1 MIQKKLCVPTR
12 MQVLDNLWKTKLGRL
27 GFDSSR
33 PWYEEDHAPDSLIKI
48 SSIMS
53 DHIPTTLPSLLN
65 GGVLVTTE
73 ELYASDGSVAT
84 SEAING
90 GTGVIRRNIRL
101 PLYAL
106 NSYKNSENRCH
117 VFKDSGL
124 RLERIRTEFGYVI
137 ECINTDGD
145 IDIVN
150 EEYSV
155 LNGHVVFSSPQSET
169 YFVSFFEY
177 TGRLGVDATH
187 APPAVSEPQVTS
199 APQLIQVNSS
209 DELMEGVVNKFLT
222 FSNLSSMLHMITTD
236 DIPEGASS
244 KYFDVSG
251 VLSISRTQIDESIQT
266 LKTADIQEEGALY
279 FTEERVKG
287 VAATLSLSSFHEDD
301 TSLHFNLHSLQSKLQ
316 ECDSSDLKEGNNLY
330 FTYERAISVCR
341 CLESGDVVET
351 TNLYFTDERAR
362 LALQPELTGITN
374 ELHGLTLDSINV
386 GSDPFV
392 RQGEYDATTLSL
404 AAPKTT
410 ADIEE
415 HSNGPH
421 YFTQERTLACVSH
434 KFQEAEATMNR
445 LIVSVSS
452 VIDKL
457 DTSDIA
463 EHPSRRFFSE
473 TLLKQYASVIS
484 TDDIS
489 EGSKA
494 FFDKNENDDAIAR
507 IATSICHESITG
519 LKNSWDVVT
528 WNGLTTDSIQEGG
541 TNMFFTTP
549 RVLEV
554 VHNLTSVPAVIQN
567 AFLTIAGHANR
578 WHELFSQQTTDDLTE
593 GSVHKFF
600 NAASVSDIIR
610 NTNVDELIAG
620 ESTYSPEKVR
630 SVIESLSLDD
640 LQDGRIRKLMTESSV
655 DSWLGTKTTDDI
667 KEGETMLYWSSDRA
681 SDLAHSIEMSISRV
695 IPRSTDDIS
704 EGMNLY
710 YSDARVNAVVESKL
724 GDYTTNVGIQ
734 ALINEERSVTSNDV
748 SQAKQDI
755 LLSVSNLRTTDIEE
769 GSRLY
774 FSHERCLSSASTLT
788 LDDIQDGHVRHLP
801 TGDDI
806 TSNVQ
811 SRLLDGTITLDTHLL
826 NETPGA
832 LWYTNERVMEA
843 IQPSLLDI
851 NGSFHSIQSRLTNL
865 QFSSNTLSDDRLK
878 FNEVELTD
886 ALSVMM
892 MISPMAYDMVLSLGA
907 TPTTSE
913 SFHDV
918 GFIAQDLLSIAS
930 LSHAV
935 VAGDGSTPFS
945 LDYHSI
951 TTFAVGA
958 IQELAV
964 KTLDGISEGV
974 INKHLTQS
982 NFDVFSQPILDRIS
996 ELTTS
1001 SIAEGHN
1008 LYFNDERFVS
1018 SLMRFSHL
1026 ITPDLE
1032 QFRYLLSHVTTD
1044 DIVEGSNNKYDSVL
1058 TLTTD
1063 DVIEGSKKYFTD
1075 ERCISVCS
1083 DLVSSRISN
1092 MTTDDIQESESNK
1105 YMTLESLIRLLQF
1118 TTADHIGNGIN
1129 NKFLNLDSFLLL
1141 NITTSH
1147 VQEGES
1153 LYFTTD
1159 RCVAAV
1165 NGMSS
1170 DSWIEGDVNKY
1181 ATPQNV
1187 RTALVGSTTD
1197 DLTEGEVNK
1206 YVSRESFLSLNIS
1219 TGDIIGNELLA
1230 TKIELNELEITL
1242 RSEDEQN
1249 ALSLSEII
1257 DHVSQE
1263 CQSGLL
1269 SVSNQIET
1277 ENQNIE
1283 NLFDAKLLSVS
1294 SAFDANISV
1303 AQYEQLSISNSN
1315 LENALSVT
1323 TQRVESSMLS
1333 LHQYQASV
1341 DVSLGGA
1348 IDTLS
1353 AMHELMTLSVNE
1365 SLLNTLSASET
1376 TNSEKLSLAHDRM
1389 DDLGLSL
1396 SVAMSDQNSALLQ
1409 LISVNTFNLHS
1420 NVSQINANL
1429 SVSFSTTLSA
1439 SSAAVEDLRGE
1450 VYDQFALS
1458 STLSSTVQNLTTDDI
1473 NEGNKKYVSIESLR
1487 AVNLSTDH
1495 INEGSSLFFTDE
1507 RVMHILSISS
1517 TDDLQQGQNNLYV
1530 TKPNILAL
1538 DIHLN
1543 ELSGYS
1549 ELILS
1554 TGGDLVTDEIFM
1566 ERLTRLVTTDSIREG
1581 VVNSYTS
1588 TESVRSALAGITTD
1602 DIQEGNSKYVSGESV
1617 GSVIDSDM
1625 ILNTGITAVN
1635 IGARPIGV
1643 AISSSEVTED
1653 ENLFFTGQRVRDVVS
1668 TLTADDVAEGFTN
1681 LFYTNDRVVD
1691 VITQLDTNSISEGSN
1706 LYFTEA
1712 RVLSSLSIATSDN
1725 IREGAQNRYVTK
1737 ENVSAV
1743 VTTDD
1748 IAEGSSR
1755 YFDPQLVYDAL
1766 SVSPDPPNV
1775 TVSTNDGGNAT
1786 VRISFDTRTCAK
1798 VRASLYDDGVLLSEQ
1813 ESIAIQ
1819 TSIFTFQLLP
1829 VGRTLN
1835 LIVELQTPHGTR
1847 STETSFS
1854 VTEIPLSIEN
1864 VSVVQ
1869 SNQGGVS
1876 GLVVNTA
1883 SNGSCVLRLKSGTQ
1897 TLFTKPFYADGSTT
1911 EHVIDTNFV
1920 FTSLQVELSRG
1931 DASVVSAI
1939 SSDLPLIVDVSE
1951 EMAVFTDA
1959 VYTNELLF
1967 DGVSISINL
1976 NDNVLNG
1983 NKYAND
1989 RFSQN
1994 GAVVSSTETQLV
2006 FGVSNGSMHISLTGG
2021 TTFFRCTT

>member
-1 MIQKKLCVPTR
+1 
-12 MQVLDNLWKTKLGRL
+12 MQVLDNLWKNKLGRL

-33 PWYEEDHAPDSLIKI
+33 PWYEENNAADSLIKI

-101 PLYAL
+101 PLYAV
-106 NSYKNSENRCH
+106 NGYKNNEDKCYVFSDSE
-117 VFKDSGL
+117 L
-124 RLERIRTEFGYVI
+124 RLERIRVEFGYVI
-137 ECINTDGD
+137 ECINIDGD

-155 LNGHVVFSSPQSET
+155 LNGHVIFSSPQSET
-169 YFVSFFEY
+169 YFISFFEY
-177 TGRLGVDATH
+177 TGRLGVDATYTT
-187 APPAVSEPQVTS
+187 VSEPQVTS
-199 APQLIQVNSS
+199 TPQLMQVNSS
-209 DELMEGVVNKFLT
+209 DELVEGVVNKFLT
-222 FSNLSSMLHMITTD
+222 LSNLSSMMHMITTD
-236 DIPEGASS
+236 DIPEGAFS

-251 VLSISRTQIDESIQT
+251 VLSISRTQIDDTLQS

-279 FTEERVKG
+279 FTEERVKD
-287 VAATLSLSSFHEDD
+287 VASTLRISSFNDDD
-301 TSLHFNLHSLQSKLQ
+301 TSLHFNLDSLKSKLQ
-316 ECDSSDLKEGNNLY
+316 ECDSSDIKEGNNLY
-330 FTYERAISVCR
+330 FTYERAISVCKF
-341 CLESGDVVET
+341 LESGDVVET
-351 TNLYFTDERAR
+351 TNLYFTDDRAR
-362 LALQPELTGITN
+362 LALQPELNVITN
-374 ELHGLTLDSINV
+374 ELHSLTLDSINI

-392 RQGEYDATTLSL
+392 HQSEYDVTLLSL
-404 AAPKTT
+404 SAPKTT

-415 HSNGPH
+415 HLNGPY
-421 YFTQERTLACVSH
+421 YFTQERTLECVSH
-434 KFQEAEATMNR
+434 KFEETEDVMNG

-452 VIDKL
+452 VIDQL
-457 DTSDIA
+457 DTSNIA
-463 EHPSRRFFSE
+463 EHSSKRFFSE
-473 TLLKQYASVIS
+473 SLLKEYASVIT
-484 TDDIS
+484 TDDIT
-489 EGSKA
+489 EGSKV
-494 FFDKNENDDAIAR
+494 FFDKNENDIAITR
-507 IATSICHESITG
+507 IATSICHESITESITE

-528 WNGLTTDSIQEGG
+528 WNELTTDSIQEGA
-541 TNMFFTTP
+541 NMFFTSP

-554 VHNLTSVPAVIQN
+554 VHNLTSVPPIIQN
-567 AFLTIAGHANR
+567 SFLTITGHANR
-578 WHELFSQQTTDDLTE
+578 WRELFSQQTTDDLTE

-600 NAASVSDIIR
+600 DAESVSDIIR
-610 NTNVDELIAG
+610 NTNIDELIAG
-620 ESTYSPEKVR
+620 ESTYSPDKVR
-630 SVIESLSLDD
+630 SVINSLSLDD
-640 LQDGRIRKLMTESSV
+640 IQDGIIRKLMTQSSV
-655 DSWLGTKTTDDI
+655 DSWLHTKTTDDI
-667 KEGETMLYWSSDRA
+667 KEGETMLYWSSDKA
-681 SDLAHSIEMSISRV
+681 SDLAHSINMSISQI
-695 IPRSTDDIS
+695 IPKSTDDIS
-704 EGMNLY
+704 EGLNLY
-710 YSDARVNAVVESKL
+710 YSDARVSTVVETKL
-724 GDYTTNVGIQ
+724 SDYTTGVQ
-734 ALINEERSVTSNDV
+734 ALIDAERSFTSSDV
-748 SQAKQDI
+748 AETKRDI

-774 FSHERCLSSASTLT
+774 FSHERCISSASTLT
-788 LDDIQDGHVRHLP
+788 LDEIQDGHVRHLL

-811 SRLLDGTITLDTHLL
+811 SKLLDGTITLDTHLL

-832 LWYTNERVMEA
+832 LWHTNERVMEA

-851 NGSFHSIQSRLTNL
+851 NGSIHSIQSRLTNL

-892 MISPMAYDMVLSLGA
+892 MISPRAYDMVLSLGA

-935 VAGDGSTPFS
+935 VPGDDSTPFS

-958 IQELAV
+958 IKELAV
-964 KTLDGISEGV
+964 KNLDSIPEGD

-982 NFDVFSQPILDRIS
+982 NFDIFSQPILDRIS

-1001 SIAEGHN
+1001 NIAEGDN
-1008 LYFNDERFVS
+1008 LYFNDDRFVS
-1018 SLMRFSHL
+1018 SLIRFSHL

-1032 QFRYLLSHVTTD
+1032 QFRYLLSHITTD
-1044 DIVEGSNNKYDSVL
+1044 DIVEGPNNKYDSVL

-1063 DVIEGSKKYFTD
+1063 DVIEGSSKYFTD
-1075 ERCISVCS
+1075 ERCISVCNP
-1083 DLVSSRISN
+1083 LVSNIFSN
-1092 MTTDDIQESESNK
+1092 MTTDDIQESVRFK
-1105 YMTLESLIRLLQF
+1105 YLTLESLIELLRF
-1118 TTADHIGNGIN
+1118 TTADHIGNGRN

-1147 VQEGES
+1147 IQEGES

-1165 NGMSS
+1165 SGMSS
-1170 DSWIEGDVNKY
+1170 DNWVEGDVNKY

-1187 RTALVGSTTD
+1187 RTALIGSTTD
-1197 DLTEGEVNK
+1197 NLAEGEKNK
-1206 YVSRESFLSLNIS
+1206 YVTRESFFSLNIS

-1230 TKIELNELEITL
+1230 TRIELNELEMTL
-1242 RSEDEQN
+1242 RTEDEQN
-1249 ALSLSEII
+1249 ALSLSAII

-1263 CQSGLL
+1263 FQSGLL
-1269 SVSNQIET
+1269 SVSNQMQT
-1277 ENQNIE
+1277 ENQNI
-1283 NLFDAKLLSVS
+1283 NSLFNEKLLSVS
-1294 SAFDANISV
+1294 NVFNSNISV

-1315 LENALSVT
+1315 LENALSVSSL
-1323 TQRVESSMLS
+1323 RIESNMLS
-1333 LHQYQASV
+1333 LHQYQTSV

-1353 AMHELMTLSVNE
+1353 TIQELLTLSVNE

-1376 TNSEKLSLAHDRM
+1376 LNNEKLSLAYDRI
-1389 DDLGLSL
+1389 DDLDLSL
-1396 SVAMSDQNSALLQ
+1396 SVTMNDQNSTLLQ
-1409 LISVNTFNLHS
+1409 LISINTLNLDS
-1420 NVSQINANL
+1420 NVSQINSSI
-1429 SVSFSTTLSA
+1429 SVSFLNTLSTA
-1439 SSAAVEDLRGE
+1439 SSAVEELKGE
-1450 VYDQFALS
+1450 VYNQFA
-1458 STLSSTVQNLTTDDI
+1458 LSSTVQNLTTDDI
-1473 NEGNKKYVSIESLR
+1473 NEGNKKYVSIESLT

-1530 TKPNILAL
+1530 TKPNVLAL

-1566 ERLTRLVTTDSIREG
+1566 ERLNRLVTTDTIQEG

-1588 TESVRSALAGITTD
+1588 TESVRNALTGITTD
-1602 DIQEGNSKYVSGESV
+1602 DIQQGNSKYVSEESIA
-1617 GSVIDSDM
+1617 SVINSNI
-1625 ILNTGITAVN
+1625 ILNTGITAVD

-1643 AISSSEVTED
+1643 TISSSEVTEH
-1653 ENLFFTGQRVRDVVS
+1653 EHLFFTDQRVRDVVS
-1668 TLTADDVAEGFTN
+1668 TLTADDVAEGLTN
-1681 LFYTNDRVVD
+1681 VFYTDDRVVN
-1691 VITQLDTNSISEGSN
+1691 VISQINTNSISEGSS
-1706 LYFTEA
+1706 LYFTTE
-1712 RVLSSLSIATSDN
+1712 RVISSLSIATSDN
-1725 IREGAQNRYVTK
+1725 IREGTQNRYVTK
-1737 ENVSAV
+1737 ENVRSV

-1748 IAEGSSR
+1748 IVEGTAK
-1755 YFDPQLVYDAL
+1755 YFDSQLVYDVL

-1775 TVSTNDGGNAT
+1775 TVLTNNGGDTT
-1786 VRISFDTRTCAK
+1786 VTISFDTRTCAK
-1798 VRASLYDDGVLLSEQ
+1798 VKASVYDNGVLISEQ
-1813 ESIAIQ
+1813 ESISIQ
-1819 TSIFTFQLLP
+1819 TSMFTFRLLP
-1829 VGRTLN
+1829 VGRP
-1835 LIVELQTPHGTR
+1835 LILVVELQTPNGTR

-1854 VTEIPLSIEN
+1854 VTEIPLSIQN
-1864 VSVVQ
+1864 VSIVQ
-1869 SNQGGVS
+1869 SNQGGVT
-1876 GLVVNTA
+1876 GIVAITT

-1897 TLFTKPFYADGSTT
+1897 TLFTKSFYADGSTI
-1911 EHVIDTNFV
+1911 EHVVDINFV
-1920 FTSLQVELSRG
+1920 FTSVQVELSRG
-1931 DASVVSAI
+1931 DVSVVSTI
-1939 SSDLPLIVDVSE
+1939 SNSLPLIIDVSE
-1951 EMAVFTDA
+1951 EMAIFTDA
-1959 VYTNELLF
+1959 SYTNKLLF
-1967 DGVSISINL
+1967 DGVNISINL
-1976 NDNVLNG
+1976 SNNILDG

-2006 FGVSNGSMHISLTGG
+2006 FGVSNGSMLISLTGD
-2021 TTFFRCTT
+2021 TTFFRCTTVDS